1 MVKWLNGCG
10 EADYLL
16 FCNHY
21 TDLLT
26 LLNTQY
32 SISTSYNQYPIC
44 RTGDYT
50 HTLQNALPCHKII
63 ERTATR

>member
-1 MVKWLNGCG
+1 MVAAKPITC
-10 EADYLL
+10 YSVI
-16 FCNHY
+16 
-21 TDLLT
+21 TT
-26 LLNTQY
+26 LIYSLYSILNTQY
-32 SISTSYNQYPIC
+32 SISRPYNQYPIY